1 MEDIA
6 REAGVARTVLYRYF
20 SSRDDLQLAVIVRH
34 IDRRAA
40 EVHSRIPR
48 RGSSRAL
55 IMRVLLEGLGGTS
68 DAETVSVLGPDVVH
82 RTASLISES
91 PEVAA
96 AMSRYWEPFLRYA
109 ARRGELRTDRE
120 IDEIVRWL
128 TMIVFLFLTLPEVVP
143 SGVQLPR
150 YLEHY
155 VVDAIVV
162 DAARIR

>member
-20 SSRDDLQLAVIVRH
+20 ASRDDLQLAVIVRH

-40 EVHSRIPR
+40 EVHRTIPR
-48 RGSSRAL
+48 RGSSRTL
-55 IMRVLLEGLGGTS
+55 VLRVLLEGLGDTS

-96 AMSRYWEPFLRYA
+96 AMSRYWDPFLRYA

-128 TMIVFLFLTLPEVVP
+128 TMIVFLFLTRPEVVP
-143 SGVQLPR
+143 PEVALPR

-162 DAARIR
+162 DAPRRR